1 VNTSLVFFLI
11 VIIIIAARHKRER
24 RYLEDRLSERDRLY
38 DDRRPALPDNSRLE
52 RDVTELRDRI
62 KVLERIVTDANT
74 SEARNSRRISEEIE
88 ALRDRENS

>member
-1 VNTSLVFFLI
+1 VSSSAIFFLI

-24 RYLEDRLSERDRLY
+24 RYLEQRLSERDRLH
-38 DDRRPALPDNSRLE
+38 DDRQALLPDNSRLE
-52 RDVTELRDRI
+52 RDVVDLRDRI

-74 SEARNSRRISEEIE
+74 SEARSSRRISDEIE